1 MLSILPFQLCGN
13 RFSSFNTQVHVVWKG
28 RRSVPM
34 NMNVSKTNTG
44 KLLAAVMAFA
54 MVITCAAVLMSDS
67 GVQAAEAEQGYYG
80 EVNTYQPFPA
90 GTNIVI
96 VDDTEIGEGGIIYVQ
111 GNFRVAEGVT
121 LTIKD
126 GGQLV
131 IAGANGAVPKVTI
144 DGEVIVSGSGKVG
157 TLPTGTTI
165 NGFPNGTAP
174 SGVMIQGS
182 SNQITTAPE
191 FKNTG
196 VTINGTISFT
206 SGATFKSIEPSY
218 GAILVADGGNLSI
231 AEKSKKAA
239 SINGMTVFVA
249 VGGSFAYA
257 GTTDNSSGVTVSSYG
272 TGTNVTTASVNL
284 KAADD
289 APAKADHSSLTFT
302 TTSGNIN
309 GYLAGSEDP
318 VMFRE
323 YALNVNGTV
332 SYAET
337 MTLSA
342 NAVNNTYYTSVD
354 AAKHAGD
361 ATHSETVVAY
371 NDLVM
376 GKIVIDKL
384 TVDDAA
390 KLTIG
395 DASKPVY
402 VIVNGTLDVKEISK
416 YNFAEITT
424 GNGGSESKTEMQ
436 PDMVKIYTRS
446 VLEIVGTVSVN
457 YEMIE
462 GTVST
467 AGIIAVNGGT
477 ATVADYDETNKVQLY
492 GAFYVDAD
500 DVLHL
505 SDLANAIAGA
515 QTAGAEQVSVYAA
528 TNSEKCVD
536 GYGGYAITADLTIPD
551 GIELFIGNAL
561 VVDEGATV
569 TFSAESDIGFETG
582 WGKLFVF
589 GTVVDNSLN
598 LADVDA
604 PAENMMYFQVK
615 TVSEDEEVNTYTTL
629 ANALETTTSGTIYLY
644 NSVEVSGTMIIPE
657 NVTVAFSEDAD
668 ANGKITL
675 EENATLII
683 NGTLQIDTLQ
693 RLSDDEG
700 TITVNSVLVSE
711 APITVGT
718 NFKNIYGVYF
728 SADLDDDGTPE
739 NYITSAAYAAE
750 NSASVSGNMTV
761 YGKVAMG
768 TVTFTKGDDAASLAV
783 VIKNNYA
790 TITSGTTVDKNVTT
804 GDITLA
810 GGATFNATEGG
821 FTGTVTDG
829 TNTVNLNKSKGASI
843 GFKTVESTEDT
854 SINMILTGANILG
867 GITISAGEVTID
879 SEMKFSNDKDFV
891 GTLAVAQNAVLNVNK
906 LVTLSANAPALTTS
920 SLPESISGFIND
932 NKNFDVAGTVNV
944 NQGGNL
950 KWGYTVITGTLNVL
964 KGGNLDMTAVLN
976 DGTISVAED
985 ALTTVGVEVMI
996 LNGTLSGPM
1005 GINQLTASIGGAIF
1019 AMPGSDI
1026 TAAKIM
1032 WDSTNAVTQAE
1043 TSEVY
1048 INGELYAIV
1057 YANGSVPILYVA
1069 QTADVDGVYKTGEK
1083 NVRFFTDAAMNNE
1096 FSYTDART
1104 KLIGANDAYY
1114 ITMAPMTA
1122 EGTISQG
1129 TGLALFIDNI
1139 GIESY
1144 LDGELTVGTHTV
1156 RYDVKAG
1163 YDGANAT
1170 ITFNGQAVEN
1180 GGTITITTDMVKDGF
1195 TLVASGAVPADY
1207 ASGSS
1212 SDGMGLTEI
1221 LLVILVILIVVM
1233 AIMVALRLM
1242 RS

>member
-1 MLSILPFQLCGN
+1 
-13 RFSSFNTQVHVVWKG
+13 
-28 RRSVPM
+28 M
-34 NMNVSKTNTG
+34 NMNMNKMNTG

-54 MVITCAAVLMSDS
+54 MVITCAAVLMSDN

-80 EVNTYQPFPA
+80 DVNTYQPFPE

-96 VDDTEIGEGGIIYVQ
+96 VDDTEVGEGGIIYVQ

-121 LTIKD
+121 LTVKD
-126 GGQLV
+126 GGQLI
-131 IAGANGAVPKVTI
+131 IAAGSEGAPKVTI
-144 DGEVIVSGSGKVG
+144 DGAVEISGSGDFNNTTIPQDVQDIVGLTKGVG
-157 TLPTGTTI
+157 TDVKSAFIVQGENSQGTT
-165 NGFPNGTAP
+165 AD
-174 SGVMIQGS
+174 
-182 SNQITTAPE
+182 
-191 FKNTG
+191 FKNSG
-196 VTINGTISFT
+196 ITINSSVTVT
-206 SGATFKSIEPSY
+206 SGAVFKSTDSTY
-218 GAILVADGGNLSI
+218 GSVLIANGGNLSI

-239 SINGMTVFVA
+239 SITGMTVYVA
-249 VGGSFAYA
+249 VGGTFKYA
-257 GTTDNSSGVTVSSYG
+257 GTTDSTDGVTISSYG
-272 TGTNVTTASVNL
+272 TGTNGNVTTSSVNL
-284 KAADD
+284 KAAAT
-289 APAKADHSSLTFT
+289 APAKADHSNLTFT
-302 TTSGNIN
+302 TTSSNIN
-309 GYLAGSEDP
+309 GYAAGSEDP

-323 YALNVNGTV
+323 YALNINGTV

-342 NAVNNTYYTSVD
+342 NAVSTYYTSID

-361 ATHSETVVAY
+361 ATHTESVVAY
-371 NDLVM
+371 NDLIM
-376 GKIVIDKL
+376 GKIIIDKL

-395 DASKPVY
+395 VDTKPVY
-402 VIVNGTLDVKEISK
+402 VIVNGALDVKEITEND
-416 YNFAEITT
+416 YAEITT
-424 GNGGSESKTEMQ
+424 GTGNSSKNIQ
-436 PDMVKIYTRS
+436 PNMVKIYAES

-467 AGIIAVNGGT
+467 AGVIAVNGGT
-477 ATVADYDETNKVQLY
+477 AAVADYDETDKVQLY

-500 DVLHL
+500 EVLHL
-505 SDLANAIAGA
+505 SDLATAIAGA

-569 TFSAESDIGFETG
+569 TFSADSDIGFETG
-582 WGKLFVF
+582 WGKFFVF

-683 NGTLQIDTLQ
+683 NGTLQIDKLQ

-700 TITVNSVLVSE
+700 TITVNNVLVSKE
-711 APITVGT
+711 PITVG
-718 NFKNIYGVYF
+718 NNLKNIYGVYF

-750 NSASVSGNMTV
+750 NSASVSGSMTV

-768 TVTFTKGDDAASLAV
+768 TVTFTKGDDASSLAV

-790 TITSGTTVDKNVTT
+790 TTTSGTTVDKNVTT

-810 GGATFNATEGG
+810 GGATFNATGGG

-843 GFKTVESTEDT
+843 GFKTVESTDGT
-854 SINMILTGANILG
+854 STDMILTGANILG
-867 GITISAGEVTID
+867 GITVSAGEVTID

-985 ALTTVGVEVMI
+985 AQTTVGVEVMI

-1005 GINQLTASIGGAIF
+1005 GINELTASIGGAIF
-1019 AMPGSDI
+1019 AMPGSDV

-1048 INGELYAIV
+1048 INGELYATV

-1083 NVRFFTDAAMNNE
+1083 NVRFFTDAAMDNE
-1096 FSYTDART
+1096 FSYTDAGT

-1114 ITMAPMTA
+1114 ITMAPMIA

-1129 TGLALFIDNI
+1129 TGLALYIDNI

>member
-1 MLSILPFQLCGN
+1 
-13 RFSSFNTQVHVVWKG
+13 
-28 RRSVPM
+28 M
-34 NMNVSKTNTG
+34 NMNMNKTNTG
-44 KLLAAVMAFA
+44 KLLAAVMALA
-54 MVITCAAVLMSDS
+54 MVITCAAVLMSDN

-90 GTNIVI
+90 GTNIVL

-131 IAGANGAVPKVTI
+131 IAGTDGKVPKVTI
-144 DGEVIVSGSGKVG
+144 DGEVIVSGSGTVG
-157 TLPTGTTI
+157 ALPSGTTI
-165 NGFPNGTAP
+165 AGFPNGTAP
-174 SGVMIQGS
+174 SGVMIEGS
-182 SNQITTAPE
+182 SNQITTVPD

-206 SGATFKSIEPSY
+206 SGATFKSIGSTY
-218 GAILVADGGNLSI
+218 GAILLADGGNLSI

-249 VGGSFAYA
+249 VGGTFTYA
-257 GTTDNSSGVTVSSYG
+257 GTTDSTNGVTVSSYG

-284 KAADD
+284 KAAAT
-289 APAKADHSSLTFT
+289 APAKADHSNLTFT
-302 TTSGNIN
+302 TTSSNIN
-309 GYLAGSEDP
+309 GYAAGSEDP

-323 YALNVNGTV
+323 YALNINGTV

-342 NAVNNTYYTSVD
+342 NAVSTYYASID

-361 ATHSETVVAY
+361 ATHTERVVAY

-376 GKIVIDKL
+376 GKIIIDKL

-395 DASKPVY
+395 VGGKPVY
-402 VIVNGTLDVKEISK
+402 VIVNGTLDVKEITA
-416 YNFAEITT
+416 YDYTEITKGT
-424 GNGGSESKTEMQ
+424 GTGSKDDMQ
-436 PDMVKIYTRS
+436 PDMVKIYTGS

-477 ATVADYDETNKVQLY
+477 ATVADYDETDKVQLY
-492 GAFYVDAD
+492 GAFYVDTD
-500 DVLHL
+500 NILHL
-505 SDLANAIAGA
+505 SDLASAIAGA

-561 VVDEGATV
+561 VVDEGVTV

-644 NSVEVSGTMIIPE
+644 NNVEISGTMIIPE
-657 NVTVAFSEDAD
+657 NVTVAFSEDALPAPTASPSASISFED
-668 ANGKITL
+668 
-675 EENATLII
+675 ENATLVI
-683 NGTLQIDTLQ
+683 NGTLSLDANT
-693 RLSDDEG
+693 RLNNNVG
-700 TITVNSVLVSE
+700 TITVNNVIVSE
-711 APITVGT
+711 DAITAGIHFVRT
-718 NFKNIYGVYF
+718 NGVYF
-728 SADLDDDGTPE
+728 SADLDNEGTKY
-739 NYITSAAYAAE
+739 YITSAAYAAE

-768 TVTFTKGDDAASLAV
+768 AVTFTKSDDAASLAV

-790 TITSGTTVDKNVTT
+790 TPSGATTVDKNVTT

-843 GFKTVESTEDT
+843 GFKTVESTEGT
-854 SINMILTGANILG
+854 STDMILTGANILG
-867 GITISAGEVTID
+867 GITVSAGEVTID

-906 LVTLSANAPALTTS
+906 VVTLSANAPVLTTS

-976 DGTISVAED
+976 DGTITVAED

-1005 GINQLTASIGGAIF
+1005 GINELTASIGGAIF

-1048 INGELYAIV
+1048 INGELYATV

-1069 QTADVDGVYKTGEK
+1069 QTADVDGVYKTGSEY
-1083 NVRFFTDAAMNNE
+1083 VRFYTDAAMDNE
-1096 FSYTDART
+1096 FSYADART

-1114 ITMAPMTA
+1114 ITMAPMTVD
-1122 EGTISQG
+1122 GTISQG
-1129 TGLALFIDNI
+1129 TGLALYIDNVNYDQY
-1139 GIESY
+1139 GNS
-1144 LDGELTVGTHTV
+1144 LTVGTHTV

-1170 ITFNGQAVEN
+1170 ITFNGQTVEN
-1180 GGTITITTDMVKDGF
+1180 GGTITITADMVKDGF

-1207 ASGSS
+1207 TGGSS

-1221 LLVILVILIVVM
+1221 LLIILVILIVVM

>member
-1 MLSILPFQLCGN
+1 
-13 RFSSFNTQVHVVWKG
+13 
-28 RRSVPM
+28 
-34 NMNVSKTNTG
+34 
-44 KLLAAVMAFA
+44 
-54 MVITCAAVLMSDS
+54 
-67 GVQAAEAEQGYYG
+67 
-80 EVNTYQPFPA
+80 
-90 GTNIVI
+90 
-96 VDDTEIGEGGIIYVQ
+96 
-111 GNFRVAEGVT
+111 
-121 LTIKD
+121 
-126 GGQLV
+126 
-131 IAGANGAVPKVTI
+131 
-144 DGEVIVSGSGKVG
+144 
-157 TLPTGTTI
+157 
-165 NGFPNGTAP
+165 
-174 SGVMIQGS
+174 
-182 SNQITTAPE
+182 
-191 FKNTG
+191 
-196 VTINGTISFT
+196 
-206 SGATFKSIEPSY
+206 
-218 GAILVADGGNLSI
+218 
-231 AEKSKKAA
+231 
-239 SINGMTVFVA
+239 
-249 VGGSFAYA
+249 
-257 GTTDNSSGVTVSSYG
+257 
-272 TGTNVTTASVNL
+272 
-284 KAADD
+284 
-289 APAKADHSSLTFT
+289 
-302 TTSGNIN
+302 
-309 GYLAGSEDP
+309 
-318 VMFRE
+318 MFRE

-342 NAVNNTYYTSVD
+342 NAVNNTYYTSID

-361 ATHSETVVAY
+361 ATHTESVVAY

-376 GKIVIDKL
+376 GKIIIDKL

-390 KLTIG
+390 KLNIG
-395 DASKPVY
+395 VDSKPVY
-402 VIVNGTLDVKEISK
+402 VIVNGTLDVKEITV
-416 YNFAEITT
+416 YDYAEITT
-424 GNGGSESKTEMQ
+424 GTGSGSKDDMQ
-436 PDMVKIYTRS
+436 ADMVKIYAGS

-500 DVLHL
+500 NILHL
-505 SDLANAIAGA
+505 SDLATAIAGA

-561 VVDEGATV
+561 VVDEGVTV

-683 NGTLQIDTLQ
+683 NGTLQIDKLQ

-700 TITVNSVLVSE
+700 TITVNNVLVSE
-711 APITVGT
+711 ETITVST
-718 NFKNIYGVYF
+718 NFANIYGVYF
-728 SADLDDDGTPE
+728 SADLDNEGTKY
-739 NYITSAAYAAE
+739 YITSAAYAAE

-768 TVTFTKGDDAASLAV
+768 AVTFTKGEDAAGLAV

-790 TITSGTTVDKNVTT
+790 TTTSGTTVDKNVTT

-810 GGATFNATEGG
+810 GGATFNATDGG

-843 GFKTVESTEDT
+843 GFKTVESTEGT
-854 SINMILTGANILG
+854 STDMTLAGASILG
-867 GITISAGEVTID
+867 GITVSAGEVIID
-879 SEMKFSNDKDFV
+879 SEMQFSNDKDFV

-920 SLPESISGFIND
+920 NLPDSISGFIND

-985 ALTTVGVEVMI
+985 ALTSVGIEVMI

-1005 GINQLTASIGGAIF
+1005 GINQLTTSIGGAIF
-1019 AMPGSDI
+1019 AMPGSDV

-1032 WDSTNAVTQAE
+1032 WDSINAVTQAE

-1048 INGELYAIV
+1048 INGELYATV
-1057 YANGSVPILYVA
+1057 YANGNVPILYVA

-1083 NVRFFTDAAMNNE
+1083 NVRFFTDAAMDNE
-1096 FSYTDART
+1096 FSYTDAGT

-1221 LLVILVILIVVM
+1221 LLIILVILIVVM